1 MDIGDLLFSENC
13 VLNEQIAKQLF
24 DILPERGPIM
34 VIMDNKGHRWV
45 SDPEKFSKLSAREAF
60 WSKLCAKI
68 DDGDEPVVTQV
79 DDCSVIGGQLTAE
92 KTKCGYLVIVL
103 PQYSPEST
111 LVNIGLIETI
121 LNQTSLIA
129 RLVESHNVLREFQ
142 MKQLSSYTQSK
153 SSSN

>member
-34 VIMDNKGHRWV
+34 VIMDKEGHRWV
-45 SDPEKFSKLSAREAF
+45 SDPERFSKLSAREAF
-60 WSKLCAKI
+60 WSKLCVKI

-79 DDCSVIGGQLTAE
+79 DDCSIIAEQLTSE
-92 KTKCGYLVIVL
+92 QTQCGYLIIVL

-121 LNQTSLIA
+121 LNQASLIA
-129 RLVESHNVLREFQ
+129 RLIER
-142 MKQLSSYTQSK
+142 K
-153 SSSN
+153 